1 MTNTVL
7 SEESLSR
14 KNRGRKF
21 LSVAIAVTSVATLS
35 SCTSV
40 MRAISKSN
48 VSSEELR
55 SVLLQSADVPGWSID
70 PAIESSV
77 SDGAL
82 AKLEDQVCDVDA
94 AELGATYTSTSGDLD
109 VLSSAEP
116 VCGTGAES
124 REATILVEDT
134 YRQVYQETI
143 VAEAATENFVV
154 SDFSY
159 TRVDL
164 GLGNDTLVYLISA
177 QLTGPESFVSY
188 EAYDVSIFSDRLAAT
203 VRMRGYNRVVPQEEL
218 LRLSSIVRSR
228 VLALG

>member
-1 MTNTVL
+1 VIIVL
-7 SEESLSR
+7 
-14 KNRGRKF
+14 
-21 LSVAIAVTSVATLS
+21 TSVTALS

-77 SDGAL
+77 SDSAL

-94 AELGATYTSTSGDLD
+94 AELGSTYTSTSGDLD

-116 VCGTGAES
+116 ICGTGAES
-124 REATILVEDT
+124 REATILAEDT
-134 YRQVYQETI
+134 YRQVYQEMM
-143 VAEAATENFVV
+143 VAEAATEKFAV

-164 GLGNDTLVYLISA
+164 GLGNNTLVYLISA
-177 QLTGPESFVSY
+177 QLTGAEFSVSY

-203 VRMRGYNRVVPQEEL
+203 VRMRGYDRVVPQDEL
-218 LRLSSIVRSR
+218 LRLANVVKSR

>member
-70 PAIESSV
+70 PSVESSV

-116 VCGTGAES
+116 VCGTGADS
-124 REATILVEDT
+124 REATILAEDT

-143 VAEAATENFVV
+143 VAEAATGNFVV

>member
-1 MTNTVL
+1 
-7 SEESLSR
+7 
-14 KNRGRKF
+14 
-21 LSVAIAVTSVATLS
+21 
-35 SCTSV
+35 

>member
-1 MTNTVL
+1 MVNTVP

-14 KNRGRKF
+14 KNRGHKF
-21 LSVAIAVTSVATLS
+21 LSLVIVLTSAAALS

-55 SVLLQSADVPGWSID
+55 SVLLQSVDVPGWSID
-70 PAIESSV
+70 PSVESSL
-77 SDGAL
+77 SDSAL
-82 AKLEDQVCDVDA
+82 AKLEDQVCDIDA
-94 AELGATYTSTSGDLD
+94 AEEGATYTSTSGDLD
-109 VLSSAEP
+109 VSSGAEP

-124 REATILVEDT
+124 REATILAEDT
-134 YRQVYQETI
+134 YRQVYQET
-143 VAEAATENFVV
+143 FVV

-164 GLGNDTLVYLISA
+164 GLGEDTLVYLVTA
-177 QLTGPESFVSY
+177 QLTGPEFSVSY
-188 EAYDVSIFSDRLAAT
+188 EAYEVSIFSDRLAAT
-203 VRMRGYNRVVPQEEL
+203 VVMRGYDRVVPQDEL
-218 LRLSSIVRSR
+218 LRLSNLVKSR

>member
-1 MTNTVL
+1 MTSTVL
-7 SEESLSR
+7 SERSLSR

-21 LSVAIAVTSVATLS
+21 LSVAIVLTSTAALS

-55 SVLLQSADVPGWSID
+55 SVLLQSVDVPGWSID
-70 PAIESSV
+70 PAVESSL
-77 SDGAL
+77 SDSAL
-82 AKLEDQVCDVDA
+82 AKLEDQVCDIDA
-94 AELGATYTSTSGDLD
+94 AEEGATYTSASGDLD
-109 VLSSAEP
+109 ASSGAEP
-116 VCGTGAES
+116 VCGTGAAS
-124 REATILVEDT
+124 REATILGEDT

-164 GLGNDTLVYLISA
+164 GLGEDTLVYLVTA
-177 QLTGPESFVSY
+177 QLTGPEFSVSY
-188 EAYDVSIFSDRLAAT
+188 EAYEVSIFSDRLAAT
-203 VRMRGYNRVVPQEEL
+203 VVMRGYDRVVPQDEL
-218 LRLSSIVRSR
+218 LRLSNIVKSR
-228 VLALG
+228 VTALG

>member
-1 MTNTVL
+1 MASTVL
-7 SEESLSR
+7 PEGSLSR
-14 KNRGRKF
+14 KNRGHKF
-21 LSVAIAVTSVATLS
+21 LSLVIVLTSAAALS

-77 SDGAL
+77 SDSAL

-94 AELGATYTSTSGDLD
+94 AEEGATYTSASGDLD

-124 REATILVEDT
+124 REATILGEDT
-134 YRQVYQETI
+134 YRQVYQEMI
-143 VAEAATENFVV
+143 VAEAATQNFVV

-177 QLTGPESFVSY
+177 QLTGAEFSVSY
-188 EAYDVSIFSDRLAAT
+188 EAYSVGIFSDRLAAT
-203 VRMRGYNRVVPQEEL
+203 VLMRGYDRVVSQEEL
-218 LRLSSIVRSR
+218 LRLSNIVRSR

>member
-1 MTNTVL
+1 MVNTVL

-77 SDGAL
+77 SDDAL